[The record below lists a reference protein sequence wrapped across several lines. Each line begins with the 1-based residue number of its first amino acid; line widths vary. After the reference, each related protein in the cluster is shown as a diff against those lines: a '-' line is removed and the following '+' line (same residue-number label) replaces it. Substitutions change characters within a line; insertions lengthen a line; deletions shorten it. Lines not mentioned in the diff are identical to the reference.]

1 MDSSERRRHLRLPK
15 EVRMTCQE
23 ITYPLGASTE
33 LELATVDVSEGGV
46 RFEAPSAP
54 VLGAVVQ
61 VALVLQG
68 WHRHTSGFL
77 KYEET
82 AVSKPLTAIGRVV
95 RCFPTPDGAYEVGV
109 EFVDIWDDH
118 WRAVRRYLE
127 GEAER
132 LEAAGRD

>member
-1 MDSSERRRHLRLPK
+1 MASVERRRHLRLPK

-23 ITYPLGASTE
+23 VTYPLGAAPEFE
-33 LELATVDVSEGGV
+33 LETVDVSEGGV
-46 RFEAPSAP
+46 RFDAPGAFAP
-54 VLGAVVQ
+54 GAVVQ

-77 KYEET
+77 KYDET
-82 AVSKPLTAIGRVV
+82 VVSRPLTAVGRVV
-95 RCFPTPDGAYEVGV
+95 RCLPEEGGAFEVGV
-109 EFVDIWDDH
+109 EFVDIWEDH

-132 LEAAGRD
+132 LGVAERG